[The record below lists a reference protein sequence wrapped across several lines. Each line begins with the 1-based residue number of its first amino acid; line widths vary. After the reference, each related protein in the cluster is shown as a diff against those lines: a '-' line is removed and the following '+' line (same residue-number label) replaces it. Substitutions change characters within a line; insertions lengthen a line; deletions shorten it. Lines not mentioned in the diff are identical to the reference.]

1 MARTARLE
9 MNTTLSDH
17 TREVAATDRAAA
29 LAFFLMDQGQ
39 SVTGQWSGRMSAADQ
54 RALFARVIGKGRIY
68 IDGATETVEMTVS
81 ADYTGMRSTE
91 VMQPWVAI
99 DGGYIE
105 RRLGVGFDNRVPL
118 EMAA

>member
-1 MARTARLE
+1 MARKARIEATA
-9 MNTTLSDH
+9 TLSDH

-29 LAFFLMDQGQ
+29 MAFFLMDQGL
-39 SVTGQWSGRMSAADQ
+39 SVTGTWAGRMTAADQ
-54 RALFARVIGKGRIY
+54 RALFGRVIGKGRIF

-91 VMQPWVAI
+91 VMQPWAAI
-99 DGGYIE
+99 DGQYVE
-105 RRLGVGFDNRVPL
+105 RRLGIGFDNRVPL